1 MYSLLCPFAR
11 GCWPC
16 TRQERLA
23 TRHPQRLFK
32 SLRLGESDLLAEA
45 RQPVVAAALIVQ
57 RGIGPFIRFDDQSIE
72 QHLFDGTIER
82 SWPNTHLSARVRG
95 NFLHDT
101 VAMSLAIRQGEQD
114 VKNGRRERKHG
125 LRIVFS

>member
-11 GCWPC
+11 CCWPC

-32 SLRLGESDLLAEA
+32 SLRLGENDLLTEA
-45 RQPVVAAALIVQ
+45 RQPVVAAALVVQ
-57 RGIGPFIRFDDQSIE
+57 RGIGPFICFDDQSIE

-82 SWPNTHLSARVRG
+82 SWPDTHPSPRVRC
-95 NFLHDT
+95 NLLHDT
-101 VAMSLAIRQGEQD
+101 VAMPLAIRQGEQD
-114 VKNGRRERKHG
+114 VENGRREWKHG
-125 LRIVFS
+125 LWIILS